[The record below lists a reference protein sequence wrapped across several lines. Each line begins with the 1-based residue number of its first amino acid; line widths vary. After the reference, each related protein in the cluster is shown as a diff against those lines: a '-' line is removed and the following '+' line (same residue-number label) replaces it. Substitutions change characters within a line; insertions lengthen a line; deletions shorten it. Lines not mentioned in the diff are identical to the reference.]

1 MPETDEDYIQLGD
14 FLRERG
20 HTEIEVEKII
30 AHVRKYEADTQLYSV
45 MDSIADGHLN
55 LGAIIGEA
63 LSEDGEAD
71 SAGEDA

>member
-1 MPETDEDYIQLGD
+1 MPENDADYIQLAD

-20 HTEIEVEKII
+20 HTELEIEKIV

-55 LGAIIGEA
+55 LSNIIKEA
-63 LSEDGEAD
+63 LTDETAPDSEE
-71 SAGEDA
+71 

>member
-55 LGAIIGEA
+55 LSAIIGEA
-63 LSEDGEAD
+63 LTEDGETD
-71 SAGEDA
+71 GTGEDA

>member
-63 LSEDGEAD
+63 LSDDGEAD
-71 SAGEDA
+71 GGGEDA

>member
-1 MPETDEDYIQLGD
+1 MPETDDDYIQLGD

-63 LSEDGEAD
+63 LSDDGEAD
-71 SAGEDA
+71 GGGEDS

>member
-1 MPETDEDYIQLGD
+1 MPETDDDYIQLGD

-63 LSEDGEAD
+63 LSDDGEAD
-71 SAGEDA
+71 GGGEDA

>member
-1 MPETDEDYIQLGD
+1 MPETDDDYIQLGD

-55 LGAIIGEA
+55 LGAIIGKA
-63 LSEDGEAD
+63 LSDDGEAD
-71 SAGEDA
+71 GGGEDA